1 MNARL
6 TRAIRSAIDV
16 GLLVASFV
24 LAFELRFEFDVPHEM
39 VTRLVLTLP
48 YVVLL
53 KYLLLHVWQV
63 DRYSWRYTS
72 LGEVLGIGW
81 AMAMATGVLMIARSF
96 APVLGDVTP
105 AARHL
110 LIPWGVLGI
119 DVMLVTI
126 LLIGARATRRMQVE
140 RRERVSHRTSE
151 PVSRALLIGAGR
163 AGVLV
168 ARELTSHPDLGYRP
182 VGFVDDDRA
191 KQRALIHGV
200 PVLGTTRELG
210 DLVREH
216 GVDEAIITM
225 ANVSREDIRRI
236 VAWCDEL
243 DLPTKIVP
251 GLYEIVDGVVSLS
264 RIRPVAI
271 EDLLGRDPVDLDLTA
286 IQSIVAGDVV
296 LVTGAGGS
304 IGSELCRQLARF
316 RPRQLVLV
324 ERAENALFDIH
335 RELAAAFP
343 DLDVVPCIADVC
355 DTERIDQILLHH
367 RPTTVFHAAA
377 HKHVPMMEVNAG
389 EAIKNNVVGTRTAAD
404 LALERGVHRFVLISS
419 DKAVNPTSVMG
430 ATKRVAERY
439 VQHLAR
445 TSGRPYVSVRFGNVL
460 GSAGSVIPIFKEQI
474 AAGGPVTV
482 TDAEM
487 QRYFM
492 TIPEAAELVLQAAA
506 IGEPG
511 EILVLD
517 MGEPVRIVDLAEDL
531 IRLSGFTRDE
541 IGIEFTGL
549 RAGEKMFEEIALDE
563 EHASRTRHPKIWI
576 GHSGEAGWPTAEE
589 DLVAI
594 LALEDAVDPEPVR
607 EVLRR
612 IVPEYQPEPIRTI
625 DVTRPGDAEA
635 VEVRDVDADTDA
647 GEVTDVDVG
656 DGSRRD

>member
-6 TRAIRSAIDV
+6 TRTIRSAIDI
-16 GLLVASFV
+16 GLLVGAYV
-24 LAFELRFEFDVPHEM
+24 LAFELRFEFDVPQDM

-53 KYLLLHVWQV
+53 KYLLLHAWQV

-72 LGEVLGIGW
+72 LGEVLGIAW
-81 AMAMATGVLMIARSF
+81 AMAMATGILMILRSF
-96 APVLGDVTP
+96 APALGDAAP

-126 LLIGARATRRMQVE
+126 LLIGARAARRMQVE
-140 RRERVSHRTSE
+140 RRERVSHRMSE
-151 PVSRALLIGAGR
+151 ESSRALLIGAGR

-182 VGFVDDDRA
+182 LGFVDDDPA

-200 PVLGTTRELG
+200 PVLGTTADLP

-216 GVDEAIITM
+216 AVDEAIITM

-236 VAWCDEL
+236 VELCDEL

-251 GLYEIVDGVVSLS
+251 GLYEIVDGQVSLS

-271 EDLLGRDPVDLDLTA
+271 EDLLGRDPVDLDISA
-286 IQSIVAGDVV
+286 IESIVADDVV
-296 LVTGAGGS
+296 VVTGAGGS
-304 IGSELCRQLARF
+304 IGAELCRQLARF

-335 RELAAAFP
+335 RDLGAAFP
-343 DLDVVPCIADVC
+343 ELDVVPCIADVC
-355 DTERIDQILLHH
+355 DTERIDQVLLHH

-377 HKHVPMMEVNAG
+377 HKHVPMMEANAG
-389 EAIKNNVVGTRTAAD
+389 EAVKNNIAGTRTLAD

-439 VQHLAR
+439 VQHLAS

-460 GSAGSVIPIFKEQI
+460 GSAGSVIPIFNEQI

-482 TDAEM
+482 TDAAM

-492 TIPEAAELVLQAAA
+492 TIPEAAKLVLQAAA

-517 MGEPVRIVDLAEDL
+517 MGDPVRIVDLAEDL

-541 IGIEFTGL
+541 IEIEFTGL
-549 RAGEKMFEEIALDE
+549 RPGEKMFEEIALDE
-563 EHASRTRHPKIWI
+563 EHATRTRHPKVWI
-576 GHSGEAGWPTAEE
+576 GHSPEAEWSTVEE

-594 LALEDAVDPEPVR
+594 LALEDTVDPEPVR

-612 IVPEYQPEPIRTI
+612 IVPEYDPDPIRT
-625 DVTRPGDAEA
+625 
-635 VEVRDVDADTDA
+635 TD
-647 GEVTDVDVG
+647 VTDVTDVG
-656 DGSRRD
+656 AGEGSRRD